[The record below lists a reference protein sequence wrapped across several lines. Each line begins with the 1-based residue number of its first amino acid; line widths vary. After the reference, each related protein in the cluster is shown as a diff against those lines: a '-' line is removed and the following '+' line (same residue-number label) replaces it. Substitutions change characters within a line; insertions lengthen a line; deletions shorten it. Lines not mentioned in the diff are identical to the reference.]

1 MPGFGLPYGGERPQ
15 QDLVVVL
22 RLSEFLGARVVDT
35 EGLALGRL
43 VDVVVR
49 LEPHPRAV
57 RLRIRRG
64 LRRAAE
70 TDWEDVAAV
79 DDEGARVRP
88 GTKTAP
94 ATLADHELLLAR
106 HVLDA
111 QIVDLTGKCRTR
123 VGDVELSTENGVLS
137 VAGVEVGAAPL
148 LRRLGLSFLVRE
160 AEATSIR
167 WADLRLTSER
177 GRRVQLAVVASAP
190 TASVSHAELLHSLVP
205 EARRKRFQAH
215 WIRRRG
221 PT

>member
-1 MPGFGLPYGGERPQ
+1 
-15 QDLVVVL
+15 VL

-64 LRRAAE
+64 RRRLADV
-70 TDWEDVAAV
+70 DWKDVAAV
-79 DDEGARVRP
+79 DSEGVRIRP

-94 ATLADHELLLAR
+94 ATLADHELLLER

-111 QIVDLTGKCRTR
+111 QIVDLTGKCLTR
-123 VGDVELSTENGVLS
+123 VGDVELLVEDDSLS

-148 LRRLGLSFLVRE
+148 LRRLGLRFPVGRS
-160 AEATSIR
+160 ASIP

-177 GRRVQLAVVASAP
+177 GRRVQLAVVAPAT
-190 TASVSHAELLHSLVP
+190 TAAVSHADLVDSVAP
-205 EARRKRFQAH
+205 EARRKRFH
-215 WIRRRG
+215 LGWIRRRAS
-221 PT
+221 T